1 MEWDDVRI
9 VELLRSLNAAM
20 NEELLTIAGFDEVA
34 ARPGPVR

>member
-9 VELLRSLNAAM
+9 VELLRSL

-34 ARPGPVR
+34 ARPGAPAA